1 MFRFCIWALA
11 KSLMEIA
18 RSKSNF
24 FKKNF
29 VQRTLQF
36 LLQLNFVFAA
46 ALELEAGVR
55 PEILFPLVRL
65 LIHGC
70 WMIVLEQRSLWANEK
85 K

>member
-1 MFRFCIWALA
+1 
-11 KSLMEIA
+11 MEIA